1 MKKFV
6 LIFFALFIGLN
17 VYGQRRRD
25 LTQPIRTNGEPTKQQ
40 IEKRDRM
47 MKERREEFIA
57 NFMSTLEADEFQKVI
72 IKQHLDSFY
81 EAKLA
86 ILKTRF
92 EHRIDRE
99 AAVKNLEDTHFLE
112 LKELISDGDMTKIKE
127 MIAGGFDEK
136 EVVKEKKKK
145 KRRKKK
151 KNEDDDSDN
160 K

>member
-1 MKKFV
+1 MKKLVFV
-6 LIFFALFIGLN
+6 LFALLVGLN
-17 VYGQRRRD
+17 NYGQMRRD
-25 LTQPIRTNGEPTKQQ
+25 FTQPVRTNSEPTKQQ

-92 EHRIDRE
+92 EHRLDRE
-99 AAVKNLEDTHFLE
+99 AAVKKLEDTHFVELE
-112 LKELISDGDMTKIKE
+112 GLITEGDMKKIKD
-127 MIAGGFDEK
+127 MVRGGFDEK
-136 EVVKEKKKK
+136 EFLKEKKKEK
-145 KRRKKK
+145 RKKK
-151 KNEDDDSDN
+151 KKGKIPD
-160 K
+160 

>member
-1 MKKFV
+1 MKKLVFV
-6 LIFFALFIGLN
+6 LFALLVGLN
-17 VYGQRRRD
+17 NYGQRRRD
-25 LTQPIRTNGEPTKQQ
+25 FTQPVRTNSEPTKQQ

-92 EHRIDRE
+92 EHRLDRE
-99 AAVKNLEDTHFLE
+99 AAVKKLEDTHFVELE
-112 LKELISDGDMTKIKE
+112 GLITEGDMKKIKD
-127 MIAGGFDEK
+127 MVRGGFDEK
-136 EVVKEKKKK
+136 EFLKEKKKEK
-145 KRRKKK
+145 RKKK
-151 KNEDDDSDN
+151 KGKNP
-160 K
+160 

>member
-1 MKKFV
+1 MKKLVFV
-6 LIFFALFIGLN
+6 LFALLVGLN
-17 VYGQRRRD
+17 NYGQRRRD
-25 LTQPIRTNGEPTKQQ
+25 FTQPVRTNSEPTKQQ

-92 EHRIDRE
+92 EHRLDRE
-99 AAVKNLEDTHFLE
+99 AAVKKLEDTHFVELE
-112 LKELISDGDMTKIKE
+112 GLITEGDMKKIKD
-127 MIAGGFDEK
+127 MVRGGFDEK
-136 EVVKEKKKK
+136 EFLKEKKKEK
-145 KRRKKK
+145 RKKK
-151 KNEDDDSDN
+151 KKGKIPD
-160 K
+160 